1 MADLTG
7 STIASSYDQLLAMP
21 SGGGNG
27 ATLVAL
33 TDGNAGNTF
42 ALQLSTGEVKSTGT
56 LTVSG
61 ITTMA
66 GDLRL
71 EDDAGGEYFGIG
83 TPATVTTYTLTV
95 PAAVGGSGQA
105 LRTSDGSGTLEW
117 YTPETGDITS
127 VVAGTNLNGGG
138 SSGDV
143 TLNLDTTITGL
154 SSVTSTAFAGALTGN
169 VTGNVSGTA
178 ATVTGATQAAITT
191 CANLTTVGTIG
202 TGVWQGTAVDG
213 TYIDLEGTELKSTG
227 PEAITKYLRA
237 DGDGTCSWQTVSATV
252 TIDSTSIGSG
262 TAGSVLFV
270 NSSNQLSQDNDK
282 LFWDNTGN
290 NLLVGKTSTALDV
303 DGVRIDSAG
312 RIEVARTSTSTAI
325 ATNSGGNLSLANP
338 SATDGNFSNIGG
350 YNSNEL
356 VDSQINFIHTS
367 HSGRTGE
374 ISFSTHNGTSL
385 VEAVRIDSSG
395 DTSLTTQGAK
405 LKFLEDGSS
414 AYMSITNAAGPKLQI
429 LNSSDGAI
437 ATFENG
443 GNVGIGTTAPSS
455 DIGFAK
461 IIQITDANSVGI
473 KFDATSYNA
482 WEIGTGTSSEFIIA
496 DGGVGR
502 VSVDTSGNVDI
513 LAGKL
518 SLDTNLS
525 EKTIWCGGYGGGILM
540 KRSDATGDRY
550 AKFGI
555 LDGSGGFV
563 SGITVDTGG
572 DVGIGT
578 TVPNFPVN
586 IYGASTDL
594 AGLVLRNT
602 NATVGDKLKIG
613 FDAAWQSASEYGSY
627 VGVEA
632 MNVSGGS
639 RAEDMIFGVRNQSED
654 GSDPIERLRITAGG
668 NVGIGLG
675 GAAPAYA
682 LQVKKATDPRIKL
695 EDGSTYQS
703 HWLIESVAGTRMPGT
718 VIGDT
723 IIACNAGRGM
733 HFGEMDNDVQGTVN
747 MSILATG
754 DVGLG
759 VSPVTKLTVE
769 GAVTLKEQAAADTD
783 TAAYGQIW
791 VKTGTPN
798 TLYFTD
804 DAGTDVQLGASG
816 SSGVTALSEASSV
829 AIDFSGTKHQTL
841 EYTGTCDALTSSN
854 LSAGKEIELRI
865 FSNDTSG
872 YTDFSPSSIPAWKL
886 LGTSLSG
893 TGVAATSY
901 GVLKLTSWGTTD
913 ADVTA
918 ELQITAT

>member
-252 TIDSTSIGSG
+252 TIDSTSIGSS

-282 LFWDNTGN
+282 LFWD
-290 NLLVGKTSTALDV
+290 
-303 DGVRIDSAG
+303 
-312 RIEVARTSTSTAI
+312 E
-325 ATNSGGNLSLANP
+325 TNFRL
-338 SATDGNFSNIGG
+338 
-350 YNSNEL
+350 
-356 VDSQINFIHTS
+356 
-367 HSGRTGE
+367 
-374 ISFSTHNGTSL
+374 
-385 VEAVRIDSSG
+385 
-395 DTSLTTQGAK
+395 
-405 LKFLEDGSS
+405 
-414 AYMSITNAAGPKLQI
+414 
-429 LNSSDGAI
+429 
-437 ATFENG
+437 
-443 GNVGIGTTAPSS
+443 GIGTTAPSS